1 MKRYLPLFTG
11 SIPRHNDISSQYSYY
26 IWFAWGIQAI
36 IRHDRFFDFSVRK
49 ENQRSSIPASLRL
62 ASSAL
67 KSFTM
72 SSRLLASLTAT
83 AGFRK
88 YFSADKKQSIV
99 SKKDRSVAACPL
111 ERDFIC
117 NCRSLPFG
125 SWLDCRPD
133 AACLM
138 FFFSSA
144 LPQTVSG

>member
-99 SKKDRSVAACPL
+99 SKKDRSVA
-111 ERDFIC
+111 D
-117 NCRSLPFG
+117 LPIREIL
-125 SWLDCRPD
+125 S
-133 AACLM
+133 AAVGLCHLAHVWIAVQM
-138 FFFSSA
+138 
-144 LPQTVSG
+144 LHV